1 MHSVHTYQILNHYTS
16 RQELDPGFE
25 VLDNSANERP
35 DWYEY
40 WPIRKFLL
48 AGPLEENAFY
58 GFLSPKFKL
67 KTNLDAAAVR
77 EFIADSDAATDVV
90 LFSPSIHNSAFYL
103 NVFEHGNAEHPG
115 LMQVANDFFAR
126 INRLQPLEDLVSDSR
141 NTVHSNY
148 FIAKPRFWRA
158 WLQITEQLFAIA
170 EMPQDPLGH
179 PIAHAHAV
187 PRQPRCADEDISHGT
202 SGNLDPHHRQ
212 EFQRACSRSFCRA
225 IPHLQIAGRDH
236 VRCPEDRL
244 LDART
249 ASIQGRVF
257 DAAPLREVMEFANS
271 HQQCLGAGRASLP
284 ANVAVLL
291 GQKGGIDHHTT
302 LERVLAQ
309 SPRIP
314 DRPHRLQ
321 GRVAEYVAAG
331 DGRRGD
337 RLRPR
342 PAHPTQYVRACRR
355 QFALAYRRHSR
366 RGRISDGGA

>member
-40 WPIRKFLL
+40 WPIRRFLL

-115 LMQVANDFFAR
+115 LMQVASDFFAR
-126 INRLQPLEDLVSDSR
+126 INRPQPLEDLVSDSR

-170 EMPQDPLGH
+170 EMPQDPLG
-179 PIAHAHAV
+179 I
-187 PRQPRCADEDISHGT
+187 
-202 SGNLDPHHRQ
+202 
-212 EFQRACSRSFCRA
+212 
-225 IPHLQIAGRDH
+225 
-236 VRCPEDRL
+236 
-244 LDART
+244 
-249 ASIQGRVF
+249 
-257 DAAPLREVMEFANS
+257 
-271 HQQCLGAGRASLP
+271 
-284 ANVAVLL
+284 
-291 GQKGGIDHHTT
+291 
-302 LERVLAQ
+302 
-309 SPRIP
+309 
-314 DRPHRLQ
+314 
-321 GRVAEYVAAG
+321 
-331 DGRRGD
+331 
-337 RLRPR
+337 RLRT
-342 PAHPTQYVRACRR
+342 PTQYRGSRDVQMKIFLMERVATWILITDRSFSARARDPFVARSRIYKLPAAIMCDALKIAYSTQGRR
-355 QFALAYRRHSR
+355 QYKDVFLMLRRFAKSWNLQIRASNAL
-366 RGRISDGGA
+366 GLGARPYLRTLRSYWDKKAG

>member
-77 EFIADSDAATDVV
+77 EFIAGSDAATDVV

-115 LMQVANDFFAR
+115 LMQVASDFFAR
-126 INRLQPLEDLVSDSR
+126 INHPQPLEDLVSDSR

-170 EMPQDPLGH
+170 EMPQDPLG
-179 PIAHAHAV
+179 I
-187 PRQPRCADEDISHGT
+187 
-202 SGNLDPHHRQ
+202 
-212 EFQRACSRSFCRA
+212 
-225 IPHLQIAGRDH
+225 
-236 VRCPEDRL
+236 L
-244 LDART
+244 LRT
-249 ASIQGRVF
+249 
-257 DAAPLREVMEFANS
+257 
-271 HQQCLGAGRASLP
+271 
-284 ANVAVLL
+284 
-291 GQKGGIDHHTT
+291 
-302 LERVLAQ
+302 
-309 SPRIP
+309 
-314 DRPHRLQ
+314 
-321 GRVAEYVAAG
+321 
-331 DGRRGD
+331 
-337 RLRPR
+337 
-342 PAHPTQYVRACRR
+342 PTQYRGSRNVQMKIFLMERVATWILITDRSFSARARDPFVARSRIYKLPAAIMCDALKIAYSTQGRR
-355 QFALAYRRHSR
+355 QYKDVFLLLRRFAKSWNLQIRTSNAL
-366 RGRISDGGA
+366 GLGARPYLQTLRSYWDKKAG

>member
-40 WPIRKFLL
+40 WPIRRFLL

-126 INRLQPLEDLVSDSR
+126 INRPQPLEDLVSDSR

-170 EMPQDPLGH
+170 EMPQDPLG
-179 PIAHAHAV
+179 I
-187 PRQPRCADEDISHGT
+187 
-202 SGNLDPHHRQ
+202 
-212 EFQRACSRSFCRA
+212 
-225 IPHLQIAGRDH
+225 
-236 VRCPEDRL
+236 
-244 LDART
+244 
-249 ASIQGRVF
+249 
-257 DAAPLREVMEFANS
+257 
-271 HQQCLGAGRASLP
+271 
-284 ANVAVLL
+284 
-291 GQKGGIDHHTT
+291 
-302 LERVLAQ
+302 
-309 SPRIP
+309 
-314 DRPHRLQ
+314 
-321 GRVAEYVAAG
+321 
-331 DGRRGD
+331 
-337 RLRPR
+337 RLRT
-342 PAHPTQYVRACRR
+342 PTQYRGSRDVQMKIFLMERVATWILITDRSFSARARDPFVARSRIYKLPAAIMCDALKIAYSTQGRR
-355 QFALAYRRHSR
+355 QYKDVFLMLRRFAKSWNLQIRASNAL
-366 RGRISDGGA
+366 GLGARPYLRTLRSYWDKKAG